1 MAGEK
6 RTDGGDQRLEAMV
19 PTTDGFKI
27 REYRL
32 RLRGA
37 GDFFGTR
44 QSGLPD
50 LRIADI
56 VTDMDILIEAREA
69 AEIVLKED
77 PQLRS
82 PESATLAEYFRAF
95 YESGDLGLDRKSVV

>member
-1 MAGEK
+1 MAEPQPRDK
-6 RTDGGDQRLEAMV
+6 AQRLGVLAEQLILI
-19 PTTDGFKI
+19 TQG
-27 REYRL
+27 
-32 RLRGA
+32 GA

-56 VTDMDILIEAREA
+56 VTDMDILVEARQA

-95 YESGDLGLDRKSVV
+95 YESGDLGFMGVG